1 MPKDKIIFTLCQ
13 MEAILFSILRLAAHA
28 VLNIGKHHLNVP
40 PVLAGGI
47 FSHVMCLDLSHGS
60 GNI

>member
-1 MPKDKIIFTLCQ
+1 